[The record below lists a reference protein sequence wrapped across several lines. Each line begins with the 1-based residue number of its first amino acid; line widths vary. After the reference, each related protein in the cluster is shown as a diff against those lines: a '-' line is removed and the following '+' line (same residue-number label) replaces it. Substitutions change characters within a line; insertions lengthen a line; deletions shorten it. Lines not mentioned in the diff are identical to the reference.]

1 MRTLGY
7 LGAFLLWNL
16 VISAI
21 VLLLPPTVAVPASIA
36 AYALLLRV
44 YFLGGGRRARRR
56 RALLR
61 LRPLSGDALRWTLL
75 ASPVVLAITWGLEGL
90 YLRLIPVPPDTLDPL
105 GPLMDTPAGAL
116 SISILAVGIA
126 PVVEE
131 MFFRGLVQRSLEKRL
146 GAAWG
151 IGLASALFAAVHLLP
166 WVFPLHLFLGAVFG
180 FAVYATRSL
189 WAGVL
194 LHAINNSVAM
204 IGMAAVGDQT
214 AHTPTVWEIGPT
226 PDLWTSAIVL
236 VAASVLGI
244 WIGRRLWWA
253 GRRPNSFA

>member
-1 MRTLGY
+1 MRTVGY

-16 VISAI
+16 VISGI
-21 VLLLPPTVAVPASIA
+21 VLLLPAAAAIPASIA
-36 AYALLLRV
+36 AYILLLRV
-44 YFLGGGRRARRR
+44 YFLGPGRRARRR

-61 LRPLSGDALRWTLL
+61 LRPLTGDALRWTLL
-75 ASPVVLAITWGLEGL
+75 AAPVVLAMTWGLEGV
-90 YLRLIPVPPDTLDPL
+90 YLRLVPVPPDTLDPL
-105 GPLMDTPAGAL
+105 GPLMDTPAGVL

-146 GAAWG
+146 GAVWG

-180 FAVYATRSL
+180 FVVYATRSL

-194 LHAINNSVAM
+194 LHAINNAVAM
-204 IGMAAVGDQT
+204 IGMAAVGDRT

-226 PDLWTSAIVL
+226 PDLWTSVTVL
-236 VAASVLGI
+236 VAASAVGV
-244 WIGRRLWWA
+244 WIARRLWWA
-253 GRRPNSFA
+253 GRRRNTFG